1 MTTQFETIDDYI
13 AAFPE
18 HVQVLLQQ
26 MRATIRAA
34 APEAK
39 EAIKYGMPTFVLHG
53 NLVYFAGFKN
63 HIGFYAT
70 PNGNEAFA
78 SQLADYKQGK
88 GSIQFPL
95 SKPLPLDL
103 VTKMTQFRKAENEQ
117 KAVIKRNL

>member
-1 MTTQFETIDDYI
+1 MITQFETIDDYI

-117 KAVIKRNL
+117 KAAIKRSL